1 MACARPEGRARGH
14 VHMSSV
20 TFFAGVGVHLGK
32 PGCIRPFPG
41 RDELLELA
49 DRRRSPGPLA
59 FGLPGLE
66 APAAG
71 PPGAAEGA
79 LGKLALGSIG
89 ADADLAGPLHGCTLF
104 WLSMHCLATARGAPP
119 TAETKWLLVQGAGMR
134 ALGQGDSALR
144 PWLALPLMRLTALWI
159 PSWGSTSK
167 SMWTWPGMA
176 SISMM
181 SKESL
186 PATCSAI
193 CRKRPSTPSTSTG
206 LRHFGQ
212 KTTWYLQL
220 QTTLPLLLH
229 SMRASCRLQIAIA

>member
-1 MACARPEGRARGH
+1 
-14 VHMSSV
+14 
-20 TFFAGVGVHLGK
+20 
-32 PGCIRPFPG
+32 
-41 RDELLELA
+41 
-49 DRRRSPGPLA
+49 
-59 FGLPGLE
+59 
-66 APAAG
+66 
-71 PPGAAEGA
+71 
-79 LGKLALGSIG
+79 
-89 ADADLAGPLHGCTLF
+89 
-104 WLSMHCLATARGAPP
+104 
-119 TAETKWLLVQGAGMR
+119 MR
-134 ALGQGDSALR
+134 FLGQGDSALR

-220 QTTLPLLLH
+220 QTTLLLLLYF
-229 SMRASCRLQIAIA
+229 MRALYHLQIAIA